1 VRFDLRLPAC
11 HSLKEKRAVI
21 KPILDG
27 ARHRYA
33 VAAAEVDHQDR
44 WQRAALGVAAVA
56 GTPGHVTEVLDS
68 VERFVWSFPEV
79 EVIAADRSWADAGGV
94 PGVGGRES

>member
-27 ARHRYA
+27 ARHRYS
-33 VAAAEVDHQDR
+33 VAAAEVGDQEK
-44 WQRAALGVAAVA
+44 WQRSALGVAAVA
-56 GTPGHVTEVLDS
+56 ATPGHVTEVLDA

-79 EVIAADRSWADAGGV
+79 EVLSSDRTWAEAV
-94 PGVGGRES
+94 

>member
-1 VRFDLRLPAC
+1 VRFDLHLPAC

-56 GTPGHVTEVLDS
+56 STPRHVAEVLDA

-79 EVIAADRSWADAGGV
+79 EVVSADRSWADVDA
-94 PGVGGRES
+94 

>member
-1 VRFDLRLPAC
+1 VRFDLHLPAC

-27 ARHRYA
+27 ARRRYA
-33 VAAAEVDHQDR
+33 VAAAEVGSQDK
-44 WQRAALGVAAVA
+44 WQRAELGVAAVA
-56 GTPGHVTEVLDS
+56 STPGHVAEVLDA

-79 EVIAADRSWADAGGV
+79 EVVDSDRSWADA
-94 PGVGGRES
+94 S

>member
-1 VRFDLRLPAC
+1 MRFDLHLPTC

-27 ARHRYA
+27 ARHRYS
-33 VAAAEVDHQDR
+33 VAASEVGYQDK
-44 WQRAALGVAAVA
+44 WQRAELGVATVA
-56 GTPGHVTEVLDS
+56 PTPAHAGEVLDA

-79 EVIAADRSWADAGGV
+79 EVLEAERTWADA
-94 PGVGGRES
+94 

>member
-1 VRFDLRLPAC
+1 MRFDLHLPAC

-27 ARHRYA
+27 ARHRYS
-33 VAAAEVDHQDR
+33 VAASEVDHQDK
-44 WQRAALGVAAVA
+44 WQRAVLGMATVAPN
-56 GTPGHVTEVLDS
+56 PGHVTEVLDA

-79 EVIAADRSWADAGGV
+79 EVLDAERVWADAI
-94 PGVGGRES
+94 

>member
-1 VRFDLRLPAC
+1 MRFDLHLPTC

-27 ARHRYA
+27 ARHRYS
-33 VAAAEVDHQDR
+33 VAASEVGHQDK
-44 WQRAALGVAAVA
+44 WQRAELGMATVAS
-56 GTPGHVTEVLDS
+56 TPGHAGEVLDA

-79 EVIAADRSWADAGGV
+79 EVVDSERVWADA
-94 PGVGGRES
+94 

>member
-1 VRFDLRLPAC
+1 MHVASLTVEILIPTA

-21 KPILDG
+21 RPILDG
-27 ARHRYA
+27 SRHRFA

-44 WQRAALGVAAVA
+44 WQRATLGFATVSASPRHAD
-56 GTPGHVTEVLDS
+56 EVLDS

-79 EVIAADRSWADAGGV
+79 DVTACQRDWLEHEEV
-94 PGVGGRES
+94 